1 MTELHN
7 SCSIIVHQ
15 PAFSSIVAAPK
26 VSLVPS
32 GSSYLS
38 VAYGGDIEAI
48 CNATGYPE
56 PKVTWHKV
64 DGGILQTE
72 STSGSSSVLQISS
85 AEGRDSGLYKCQATN
100 GVGKSEASLLIFV
113 KGNYL

>member
-1 MTELHN
+1 MTVLHK
-7 SCSIIVHQ
+7 SWSIIVHQ
-15 PAFSSIVAAPK
+15 PVFSSIIDAPK
-26 VSLVPS
+26 VSLAPS

-38 VAYGGDIEAI
+38 VAYGGAIEAI

-64 DGGILQTE
+64 DGEILQTE
-72 STSGSSSVLQISS
+72 SATGASSVLQISS

-100 GVGKSEASLLIFV
+100 NVGNSEASLLIFV